1 MRCDDAGG
9 IFIEEKEF
17 LDSDRTKCYEI
28 FKRHLDAYLKSSL
41 TLLYKLDY
49 VRTFLIIIIIILFSI
64 IFIL

>member
-49 VRTFLIIIIIILFSI
+49 VRTFLINK
-64 IFIL
+64 